1 MFSGLSFAV
10 CYFIPTIVAW
20 YRKRRRNPILG
31 TLGQIFVVN
40 LLTGFTVLGWFLAL
54 ANAFNRN
61 PVAWIAV
68 RLANPLVKYG
78 RTGGPPPSASG
89 GGARAGSASS
99 MSCSACG
106 GSGSVM
112 CSSCGGRGS
121 WYNPPTT
128 ANGVAQLQTC
138 PACTSSGRIRC
149 MTCGGSGR
157 VPGPIG

>member
-1 MFSGLSFAV
+1 MFSGLSFAL

-20 YRKRRRNPILG
+20 IRKRMGMP
-31 TLGQIFVVN
+31 TLLTLRQIFFFN
-40 LLTGFTVLGWFLAL
+40 LLTGFTILGWFLML

-61 PVAWIAV
+61 PVAWVVA
-68 RLANPLVKYG
+68 RLANPLIKYG
-78 RTGGPPPSASG
+78 NTGALPPPAG
-89 GGARAGSASS
+89 GGAGPAGGTSRT
-99 MSCSACG
+99 SCGACG
-106 GSGSVM
+106 GSGSMM

-128 ANGVAQLQTC
+128 ATGSAQLQTC

-149 MTCGGSGR
+149 MSCGGSGR